1 MQAPLAGL
9 TVIALEQAVAAP
21 MCTARLA
28 DAGARVIKVE
38 RAEGDFAR
46 GYDRAA
52 RGQSSYFIWLNRG
65 KESVALDLK
74 AAGDMALLRRM
85 LSRADV
91 LVQNLAPGALD
102 RLGLD
107 AAALRALNPRLIVCS
122 ITGYGP
128 GPYRARK
135 AYDLLIQAESGLSS
149 VTGGPDGP
157 SRVGVSV
164 VDIATGMYAHA
175 AVLEALIA
183 RGQTG
188 EGAHIEVPMFDAM
201 ADWMAV
207 PLLQAEASGVNPP
220 RIGLNHASIAPYGA
234 YTCGDGEAV
243 LFSVQSDREWRAFCL
258 TVLED
263 AALADNPDFA
273 SQPDR
278 VARRAALDA
287 RIDAVFARLTRDAVI
302 ARMEAAGMAYASL
315 NSALDLARHPHLS
328 RVTVDTP
335 AGPVDVPAPPVRIAG
350 VERSFGTVPAVDQHG
365 AAIRAEFGQK
375 T

>member
-1 MQAPLAGL
+1 MHAPLAGL

-52 RGQSSYFIWLNRG
+52 RGQSSYFVWLNRG

-74 AAGDMALLRRM
+74 AQGDMRVLRRM
-85 LSRADV
+85 LARADV

-107 AAALRALNPRLIVCS
+107 GAALRALNPRLIVCA
-122 ITGYGP
+122 IAGYGP
-128 GPYRARK
+128 GPYRTRK

-149 VTGGPDGP
+149 VTGGPAEP

-220 RIGLNHASIAPYGA
+220 RLGLNHASIAPYGA

-243 LFSVQSDREWRAFCL
+243 LFSVQSEREWRAFCL

-263 AALADNPDFA
+263 PALAEDPDFA

-287 RIDAVFARLTRDAVI
+287 RINAVFARLTREAVI

-328 RVTVDTP
+328 RVTIDTP
-335 AGPVDVPAPPVRIAG
+335 EGPVAVPAPPARIAG
-350 VERSFGTVPAVDQHG
+350 VERKLGAVPSVDQQG
-365 AAIRAEFGQK
+365 AAIRAEFGEGA
-375 T
+375 

>member
-1 MQAPLAGL
+1 MHAPLAGL

-52 RGQSSYFIWLNRG
+52 KGQSSYFVWLNRG

-74 AAGDMALLRRM
+74 AEGDMAILRRM
-85 LSRADV
+85 LAGADV

-107 AAALRALNPRLIVCS
+107 TAALRALNPRLILCS

-149 VTGGPDGP
+149 VTGGPEGP

-188 EGAHIEVPMFDAM
+188 AGAHIEVPMFDAM

-207 PLLQAEASGVNPP
+207 PLLQAEASGQNPP
-220 RIGLNHASIAPYGA
+220 RLGLNHASIAPYGA
-234 YTCGDGEAV
+234 YTCGDGAAV
-243 LFSVQSDREWRAFCL
+243 LFSVQSEREWRAFCA

-263 AALADNPDFA
+263 PALADDPDFA

-287 RIDAVFARLTRDAVI
+287 RIAAVFERLSRDAVI

-315 NSALDLARHPHLS
+315 NTALDLAQHPHLS
-328 RVTVDTP
+328 RVTIDTP
-335 AGPVDVPAPPVRIAG
+335 AGPVAVPAPPARFAG
-350 VERSFGTVPAVDQHG
+350 VERPLGAVPGIDEHG
-365 AAIRAEFGQK
+365 AAIRAEFGEGA
-375 T
+375 